1 MTPDATLNATAYWDA
16 TYREK
21 VEVVGSWTENVLR
34 ESLSFIARADVN
46 LDDAII
52 DVGGGGGH
60 LVEEL
65 LACGYPDI
73 TVLDVS
79 PTAIDEARR

>member
-21 VEVVGSWTENVLR
+21 VEVVGSWTENVPR

-46 LDDAII
+46 LDDDII
-52 DVGGGGGH
+52 DVGGGG
-60 LVEEL
+60 
-65 LACGYPDI
+65 
-73 TVLDVS
+73 
-79 PTAIDEARR
+79 AI